1 MVVALPF
8 EVKVTEVGF
17 WLGPPAISKA
27 TIVFN
32 LKVEPTPRFTWLET
46 KDPRN
51 DSARVAADPFGAMI
65 GATRP
70 EVSR

>member
-8 EVKVTEVGF
+8 EVKVTEF
-17 WLGPPAISKA
+17 WLGPPATSKA

-32 LKVEPTPRFTWLET
+32 LRVEPSPRFTWLET

-51 DSARVAADPFGAMI
+51 DTLASDVEITGGA
-65 GATRP
+65 
-70 EVSR
+70 

>member
-1 MVVALPF
+1 MLLVARGRMVVALPF

-32 LKVEPTPRFTWLET
+32 LKVEPSPRFTWLET

-51 DSARVAADPFGAMI
+51 DTLASDVEITGGA
-65 GATRP
+65 
-70 EVSR
+70 